1 MAKAR
6 RAARPLGVILHRGE
20 SPFDGKPY
28 VVIMPLGKSSNKK
41 TGSML
46 QTYIIRSDMHPVE
59 AVRQE
64 EDGTICHN
72 CPMRGLVGF
81 PNRTHNYVTIGKN
94 GKPKKPKKPKKFR
107 ACYVNVGQGPAM
119 VYGAYQRGRYV
130 DYDPALHNQYIVGR
144 RVRFG
149 TYGEPVLI
157 PLHVVANLAS
167 LSTGWTGYTHQWMSL
182 HYAGYKQFFM
192 ASVHGLTGPWSR
204 EHAKSLGWRTFRTM
218 RGGKPAPD
226 EVLCP
231 ASVEAGHRL
240 SCLTCRLC
248 DGAGVRKIGLDM
260 VDVYI
265 PGHGGKAIM
274 TAVANLPI
282 LQA

>member
-1 MAKAR
+1 MA
-6 RAARPLGVILHRGE
+6 RAKRIARPLGVILHRGV
-20 SPFDGKPY
+20 SSYDGSPY
-28 VVIMPLGKSSNKK
+28 VVIMPLRNSKNKK

-46 QTYIIRSDMHPVE
+46 QTYILRADMHPVQ
-59 AVRQE
+59 AVRE
-64 EDGTICHN
+64 EQDGSICFN
-72 CPMRGLVGF
+72 CPMRGRLGF
-81 PNRTHNYVTIGKN
+81 PKRTKANAKRN
-94 GKPKKPKKPKKFR
+94 KRWR

-119 VYGAYQRGRYV
+119 VYGAFQRGRYV
-130 DYDPALHNQYIVGR
+130 EYVSDLHDQFIRGR
-144 RVRFG
+144 RIRFG

-157 PLHVVANLAS
+157 PLPLVVHLAS
-167 LSTGWTGYTHQWMSL
+167 ISNGWTGYTHQWSNL
-182 HYAGYKQFFM
+182 LYADYKRFFM
-192 ASVHGLTGPWSR
+192 ASVHALTGPWSR

-218 RGGKPAPD
+218 RGGEPSTD

-231 ASVEAGHRL
+231 ASLEAGHRL

-248 DGAGVRKIGLDM
+248 DGAGVRKIGLAM
-260 VDVYI
+260 RDVYI